1 VAEHEQETPDA
12 EAAVTAAELRNAAL
26 PLQAFGGYSRAETS
40 RLLERA
46 ATTLEAKSS
55 SLQTQIASLKAMRA
69 DAEREVAELHA
80 EARRVRSVIDDFRA
94 QWRKL
99 ISEAVEQLEL
109 RSPSPAVAV
118 EAEALSGDLGS
129 RLADP
134 HPEGR
139 PQPHKHVDVD
149 SPLAPGLASAGEV
162 ASR

>member
-46 ATTLEAKSS
+46 ATTLEA
-55 SLQTQIASLKAMRA
+55 QIASLKAMRA
-69 DAEREVAELHA
+69 DAEREAAELHA